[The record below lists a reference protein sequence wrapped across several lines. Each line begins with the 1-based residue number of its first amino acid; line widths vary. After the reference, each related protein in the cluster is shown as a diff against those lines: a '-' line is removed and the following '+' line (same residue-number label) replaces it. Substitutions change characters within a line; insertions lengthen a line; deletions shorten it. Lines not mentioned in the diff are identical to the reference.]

1 MKFTHENLKDIKVS
15 LFSNVMATDK
25 PEQINLISLIERI
38 KSNYYRNKI
47 ESLRALPET
56 EYSNQKK
63 YLPAFTL
70 SVLCKHREHY
80 SGPDSA
86 GEKKF
91 IDQKIIQ
98 YNPVIQVD
106 IDDLEDQGISLNQ
119 AKQILDKIPYV
130 WFYFTSP
137 GGKGLKAGFLHNS
150 TDHSNHEA
158 AFNGMIAYL
167 TEAFKGQVKID
178 HVKDVFRLFIVS
190 HDPDAVIKPVDQIEF
205 FQVPQLKQGSI
216 TPVPVEELLKGNF
229 QEVKSGHSNED
240 SLIRGLTTLLNK
252 SYDGIR
258 HAQRLK
264 AGFIAGG
271 YIAGENLNESDLI
284 DKLLPVIM
292 NNTRLSENRAIKDFS
307 DGIKAGRNKPLKF
320 SSKKK
325 KTPPVKKGSDS
336 AAVGDGNN
344 SAGAAAATPQI
355 TNERAALEFIQ
366 TKYKI
371 YYNEITGREEI
382 YSLNDEFL
390 RPLEDR
396 DFNTFLM
403 QLKDSGRK
411 ISATGL
417 KQVLQSDLIPVKNEL
432 KEYFEKCRNEFK
444 AAALDY
450 SPFEK
455 FTESIE
461 FENDE
466 SKDIFKEYFK
476 RWMIWSL
483 ENLFRKHHFKYG
495 GNPMMMIF
503 HSTQHQK
510 GKSTFFRR
518 LLPDQLNK
526 YYYEGDIHPEN
537 KDDKLYISTKF
548 IYNLDEMGDFVKKD
562 LSLLKKIITLPDF
575 SQRLPY
581 DKFSGERKRLCSFC
595 GTSNNDQILTDH
607 TGNRR
612 FIIIGVK
619 SLFDGIDYL
628 DKERNLIWGE
638 MYNEYLNGW
647 DFKLSNIHTKQLNN
661 YSEEFQVS
669 SIEKFL
675 IEEYFEPIKDP
686 KEVSENELTRG
697 KLDGSGNFWRA
708 GEILN
713 FFLNFEKTKELAK
726 KTSAKNFGSI
736 ISALVYKEN
745 DTENNEEYRYI
756 KARRQV
762 DKIQSWGYYMKLKF
776 DKFKDITES
785 NFQNTQRTYPTSN

>member
-1 MKFTHENLKDIKVS
+1 MNFTRENLKDIKVS

-56 EYSNQKK
+56 EYSIQKK

-70 SVLCKHREHY
+70 SVHCNNRKHY
-80 SGPDSA
+80 SGTDSA
-86 GEKKF
+86 GEKEYTDK
-91 IDQKIIQ
+91 KIIQ

-106 IDDLEDQGISLNQ
+106 IDNLEKQKFSISE

-137 GGKGLKAGFLHNS
+137 SGKGLKAGFLHNS

-167 TEAFKGQVKID
+167 TEAFEGRVKID
-178 HVKDVFRLFIVS
+178 HTSDVFRLFIVS

-205 FQVPQLKQGSI
+205 FQVPQLKQESKPPAQSVKDQLNSKI
-216 TPVPVEELLKGNF
+216 NNSAGNW
-229 QEVKSGHSNED
+229 QKATDDEKNCYDYNSVIERATE
-240 SLIRGLTTLLNK
+240 ILNK
-252 SYDGIR
+252 SYDGTR
-258 HAQRLK
+258 WEQRRK
-264 AGFIAGG
+264 AGYLCGG

-284 DKLLPVIM
+284 NKLLPVVKA
-292 NNTRLSENRAIKDFS
+292 NTHTEAKAVKEFKGAL
-307 DGIKAGRNKPLKF
+307 KAGKKEPLKF
-320 SSKKK
+320 R
-325 KTPPVKKGSDS
+325 TPPVKKGSDS
-336 AAVGDGNN
+336 AAVGEGNN

-432 KEYFEKCRNEFK
+432 KEYFDSCLKEYK
-444 AAALDY
+444 AAALGY

-455 FTESIE
+455 LTETIE

-466 SKDIFKEYFK
+466 SKYIFETYFE
-476 RWMIWSL
+476 RWLIWSL
-483 ENLFRKHHFKYG
+483 ENLYRQHRFKYG

-548 IYNLDEMGDFVKKD
+548 IYNLDEMGDYVKKD

-595 GTSNNDQILTDH
+595 GTSNNDQILTDY

-612 FIIIGVK
+612 FIIIGIK
-619 SLFDGIDYL
+619 SLFGGIDRL

-638 MYNEYLNGW
+638 MYDRYLSGF
-647 DFKLSNIHTKQLNN
+647 DFTLSNNDTEFLNK
-661 YSEEFQVS
+661 YSKDFEVS
-669 SIEKFL
+669 ISEKYL
-675 IEEYFEPIKDP
+675 IEEYFERIEPVTDSSL
-686 KEVSENELTRG
+686 VRG
-697 KLDGSGNFWRA
+697 KISGEGNFWTA
-708 GEILN
+708 GDLQ
-713 FFLNFEKTKELAK
+713 FFFSNCPETKEAAR
-726 KTSAKNFGSI
+726 KTTPKNFGILLSSMNFI
-736 ISALVYKEN
+736 KGRRRISKAPKSAY
-745 DTENNEEYRYI
+745 YMQI
-756 KARRQV
+756 KAEILDRLNSAGGQKR
-762 DKIQSWGYYMKLKF
+762 F
-776 DKFKDITES
+776 PEPF
-785 NFQNTQRTYPTSN
+785 